1 MGLISKYLQ
10 YLSIVLFG
18 FFVLTYSSIIQA
30 GTNKLSMEDVVA
42 DVSEIIGQTITV
54 SGYML
59 YPTGNGTVYLDS
71 YVLYAHKPPTLLG
84 LIVSSVKL
92 NKKQK
97 KWILNNC
104 EWETMLNFDGGCY
117 VNLTGV
123 VDYESDAETV
133 IIEAIE
139 IKKMGLKDKL
149 INIAIGEKN
158 KLEGTVDFF
167 KDIYE

>member
-1 MGLISKYLQ
+1 
-10 YLSIVLFG
+10 
-18 FFVLTYSSIIQA
+18 
-30 GTNKLSMEDVVA
+30 
-42 DVSEIIGQTITV
+42 
-54 SGYML
+54 
-59 YPTGNGTVYLDS
+59 
-71 YVLYAHKPPTLLG
+71 LLG
-84 LIVSSVKL
+84 LIISSVKL

-104 EWETMLNFDGGCY
+104 EWETILNFDGGCY

-139 IKKMGLKDKL
+139 IKKMGFKDKL